1 MFASFTPLITA
12 ILKFRLILKISF
24 LFFFFIFAFN
34 FLVGSFSIG
43 ITILINKSF
52 SRFYSLFYDKQAANP
67 ISTVDYKIITV
78 LIYTALAMSVVKYF
92 GNPAAFFDLFDVKSG
107 GFGKHYIWFF
117 FNHDSGTFHSML
129 FWIVVIFLFY
139 MIVPVL
145 IIRYGFRERLI
156 DYGFRFRGLTK
167 VWTVY
172 LLLVMIMF
180 PVVWFASASPAF
192 QARYPL
198 FQPAQGHLF
207 PSFLFW
213 QMAYLLQFVAVEFFF
228 RGFMVHGCK
237 HRFGYYA
244 VFVMVIPYCMVH
256 FGKPF
261 TETLAAIVAGV
272 VLGMLSLKSRS
283 VIPGVVVHY
292 TVAITMDVMALWRE
306 GYF

>member
-1 MFASFTPLITA
+1 
-12 ILKFRLILKISF
+12 
-24 LFFFFIFAFN
+24 LFIFFIFAFN
-34 FLVGSFSIG
+34 FPTKSLSES
-43 ITILINKSF
+43 ITILINKAF
-52 SRFYSLFYDKQAANP
+52 SRIYALFYDKQPAST
-67 ISTVDYKIITV
+67 ISIIDLKVITV
-78 LIYTALAMSVVKYF
+78 LVYTALAMSVVKYF
-92 GNPAAFFDLFDVKSG
+92 GNPAAYIDFFDVKTG
-107 GFGKHYIWFF
+107 DIGTHYIWFF
-117 FNHDSGTFHSML
+117 FNHASGTFHSML

-156 DYGFRFRGLTK
+156 DYGFRFGGLKK

-172 LLLVMIMF
+172 LLLVVVML

-261 TETLAAIVAGV
+261 TETIAAIVAGV
-272 VLGMLSLKSRS
+272 VLGLLSLKSRS

-306 GYF
+306 GYL